1 MEIILLNNLD
11 SAAIKTKL
19 LYIINKIIEKNAWT
33 QAFAAEKLGIDQPK
47 VSQIKN
53 GKIDGFSLER
63 LLGFLKKLDH
73 EITITMTESQEI
85 KS

>member
-1 MEIILLNNLD
+1 MEIISLNNLD

-73 EITITMTESQEI
+73 EITITMTESQE
-85 KS
+85 